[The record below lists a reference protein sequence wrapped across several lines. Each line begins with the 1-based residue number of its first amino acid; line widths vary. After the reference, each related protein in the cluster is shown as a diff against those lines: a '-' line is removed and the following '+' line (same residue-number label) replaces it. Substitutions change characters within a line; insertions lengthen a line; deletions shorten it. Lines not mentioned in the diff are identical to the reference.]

1 MTSTRSLVDS
11 LGTSDK
17 VMSGNPNMTYF
28 REVFTKRSQFGEQ
41 INTIE
46 FPKVTLFDSEIAVDL
61 HRECDVVTGVYL
73 RIDFPIS
80 TVTVVNSAATY
91 LMEWAQLEL
100 ADQRLERLHGEYIEI
115 RQDLR
120 VIESKQAALARMT
133 GKGTT
138 NSQTIYFVKLNFNI
152 FSTGLPVCALDQN
165 PRIRFK
171 FRRLNEIAP
180 SLTVTDV
187 LRASLVVTS
196 IYLPQPER
204 DFFMQNELTYLLEQ
218 TQRHV
223 AAVPASVLTTTLK
236 PFNVGSSIGF
246 GTGITSGT
254 YTFNFTVPSDWFAW
268 RNTSISFT
276 FTTVSSPVGG
286 GGTYTLTVGGVLQ
299 SVTTTTGSNT
309 VTITT
314 TTAPTVSAGATV
326 SVVGTFATAPSINK
340 VAWAIAS
347 TYIPLVAQPAT
358 FYTEFINPVK
368 ELHFV
373 IQNTSAVPYD
383 YTADGTNDQLV
394 TMRMLFNGTEVLT
407 DDMATPLFL
416 RVLQGLENHNRCPD
430 RFFYTYCFALDPEN
444 KQPTGSVNMTQIRRQ
459 QFDFRLRYSL
469 LSRVLRIYARSYN
482 VLKIKDGKA
491 RLLFNTI
498 EDTGSLPSKT

>member
-1 MTSTRSLVDS
+1 MTSTRALVNS

-28 REVFTKRSQFGEQ
+28 REVFAKRSQFGEQ

-46 FPKVTLFDSEIAVDL
+46 FPKELVYDSEIAVDL

-73 RIDFPIS
+73 RIDLPIS
-80 TVTVVNSAATY
+80 TVTVVNSAGTY
-91 LMEWAQLEL
+91 LMEWAQLEIG
-100 ADQRLERLHGEYIEI
+100 DQRLERLHGEYIEI

-120 VIESKQAALARMT
+120 VIESKQAALTRLT
-133 GKGTT
+133 GKNTT
-138 NSQTIYFVKLNFNI
+138 NSRTIYFVKLNFNI
-152 FSTGLPVCALDQN
+152 FNTGLPVCALDQN

-180 SLTVTDV
+180 SLTVTGL
-187 LRASLVVTS
+187 LRASLLVTS
-196 IYLPQPER
+196 IYLPAPER

-223 AAVPASVLTTTLK
+223 AAVPVIPLTTTLK

-246 GTGITSGT
+246 GTGVTSGT
-254 YTFNFTVPSDWFAW
+254 YTFNFTVPNDWSAW
-268 RNTSISFT
+268 RNTSLSFT
-276 FTTVSSPVGG
+276 FYTVSSPVGG

-299 SVTTTTGSNT
+299 TVTTTTGSNT
-309 VTITT
+309 VTLTT
-314 TTAPTVSAGATV
+314 TTAPTVTAGATV
-326 SVVGTFATAPSINK
+326 SVVGTFATAPSINR
-340 VAWAIAS
+340 VSWAIS
-347 TYIPLVAQPAT
+347 SIYVPLVTQPVT
-358 FYTEFINPVK
+358 YYTEFINPVK
-368 ELHFV
+368 EMHFV
-373 IQNTSAVPYD
+373 IQNTNAVPYD
-383 YTADGTNDQLV
+383 YTADGTTDQLV
-394 TMRMLFNGTEVLT
+394 SMRMLFNGTEVLT
-407 DDMATPLFL
+407 DDMTTPLFL

-459 QFDFRLRYSL
+459 QFDFTLRYL
-469 LSRVLRIYARSYN
+469 AIARTLRIYARSYN
-482 VLKIKDGKA
+482 VLKIQDGKA

-498 EDTGSLPSKT
+498 EDTGSLPAET

>member
-1 MTSTRSLVDS
+1 MTSTRALVDS
-11 LGTSDK
+11 LGTADK
-17 VMSGNPNMTYF
+17 IMSGNPNMTYF

-120 VIESKQAALARMT
+120 VIESKQAALARLT

-180 SLTVTDV
+180 SLTVTGV

-314 TTAPTVSAGATV
+314 TTAPTVTAGATV